1 MTIPSFNFIILKSQ
15 GEEKQTLQGKV
26 YAYHQGSFQFL
37 NASLSNRNGDVVSI
51 KPCMRNLLTWRKSAT
66 MDFHR
71 RKDNTDAKLQ
81 ERYAEYNM
89 NIFYYGHQGHF
100 ATGVGHYCC
109 SYIRLF
115 RRH

>member
-1 MTIPSFNFIILKSQ
+1 
-15 GEEKQTLQGKV
+15 
-26 YAYHQGSFQFL
+26 
-37 NASLSNRNGDVVSI
+37 
-51 KPCMRNLLTWRKSAT
+51 

-71 RKDNTDAKLQ
+71 RKDNTDAKRQ
-81 ERYAEYNM
+81 EKYAEYNM

-109 SYIRLF
+109 SYILLF